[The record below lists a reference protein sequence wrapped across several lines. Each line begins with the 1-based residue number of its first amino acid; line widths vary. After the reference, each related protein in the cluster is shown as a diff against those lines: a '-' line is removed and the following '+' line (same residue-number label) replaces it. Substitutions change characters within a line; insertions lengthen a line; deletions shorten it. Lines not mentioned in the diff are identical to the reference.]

1 MADRRLHILWLLPLL
16 LALLTACSDLVPTGT
31 DTADQATSAQR
42 FLPELEGY
50 GLSDTASLTDTLAT
64 LGGGASLL
72 SGNPALAAAIST
84 IDGMIQCYRE
94 VGAVAA
100 GIYTKISLD
109 TLLQG
114 EGVSLGAVA
123 IVNQERLSRNFLNC
137 ALPGAE
143 LFTAQTDSIQPCSGF
158 GTLLV
163 ANETIH
169 YLYAAT
175 DSLLCLAFQSH
186 FDSL

>member
-1 MADRRLHILWLLPLL
+1 MSDRRRIFWLLPLL
-16 LALLTACSDLVPTGT
+16 LALLAACSDLVPTGT

-42 FLPELEGY
+42 FLPAPEGY
-50 GLSDTASLTDTLAT
+50 IRNDAASLTDALAT

-72 SGNPALAAAIST
+72 TGNPALTAAISV
-84 IDGMIQCYRE
+84 IDNMIQCYQD

-100 GIYTKISLD
+100 SIYTKISLD

-114 EGVSLGAVA
+114 DGISLGALA
-123 IVNQERLSRNFLNC
+123 IINQERLSRNFLNC
-137 ALPGAE
+137 ALGSAE
-143 LFTAQTDSIQPCSGF
+143 GFSAQAVQICSGS

>member
-1 MADRRLHILWLLPLL
+1 MADRRLHILWLLTVL
-16 LALLTACSDLVPTGT
+16 LALLAACSDLVPIGA
-31 DTADQATSAQR
+31 DTAEQATSAQR
-42 FLPELEGY
+42 FLPEVAGY
-50 GLSDTASLTDTLAT
+50 GLSDTASLSDTLAT

-72 SGNPALAAAIST
+72 SGNPALAAAISS
-84 IDGMIQCYRE
+84 IDGMIRCYRE

-100 GIYTKISLD
+100 GIYSKISLD

-123 IVNQERLSRNFLNC
+123 VINQQRLSRNFLNC

-143 LFTAQTDSIQPCSGF
+143 LFSAQADSIQPCSGF

-163 ANETIH
+163 ANETLH

-175 DSLLCLAFQSH
+175 DPLLCFSYQSH